1 MTDETKVEP
10 IPTAA
15 DTQAGAPAPGAD
27 AGKPAGLPETELARL
42 TDVVIGALKT
52 VYDPEI
58 PADIYE
64 IGLVYKIDIADDR
77 AGTVDMTLT
86 APNCPSA
93 QELPIMVENAVAS
106 VAGVGEVKV
115 NIVWDP
121 PWDPSRMADE
131 DRAVLNMGGGGGA
144 G

>member
-15 DTQAGAPAPGAD
+15 ETQAGAPAPGAD

-77 AGTVDMTLT
+77 AVTVDMTLT
-86 APNCPSA
+86 TPNNRSSRKQPD
-93 QELPIMVENAVAS
+93 ELL
-106 VAGVGEVKV
+106 
-115 NIVWDP
+115 
-121 PWDPSRMADE
+121 R
-131 DRAVLNMGGGGGA
+131 
-144 G
+144 

>member
-10 IPTAA
+10 IPTAT

-77 AGTVDMTLT
+77 AVTVDMTLT
-86 APNCPSA
+86 TPNCPSA
-93 QELPIMVENAVAS
+93 QELPTMVENAVAS

-121 PWDPSRMADE
+121 PWDPSRMSDE
-131 DRAVLNMGGGGGA
+131 ARAVLNMW
-144 G
+144 